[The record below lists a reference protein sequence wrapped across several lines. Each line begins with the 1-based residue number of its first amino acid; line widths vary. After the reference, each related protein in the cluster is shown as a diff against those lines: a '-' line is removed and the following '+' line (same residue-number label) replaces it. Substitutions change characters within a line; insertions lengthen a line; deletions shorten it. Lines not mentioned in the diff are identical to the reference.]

1 MPIDNKSVLFV
12 GTELAI
18 LVLDGKQFI
27 SHHHVVFL
35 LQIHFYWRSA
45 TQKLATKPWMPSCC
59 EKFA

>member
-27 SHHHVVFL
+27 SHRHVVFL
-35 LQIHFYWRSA
+35 LQIHFYWR
-45 TQKLATKPWMPSCC
+45 
-59 EKFA
+59 